1 MTSILGFGF
10 DAELDYRRERLRA
23 DFRRVHG
30 SDRRRWWQRRRTDRV
45 AELSTPIRTRSIH
58 GVDAMG
64 VITNSGVTNSGVTDS
79 GVTDSSVTDS
89 SVTVA
94 RSSVHA
100 VVAGSRSTTTSAADD
115 HVHPHAA

>member
-64 VITNSGVTNSGVTDS
+64 VTADSGVTNSG
-79 GVTDSSVTDS
+79 VTDS

-94 RSSVHA
+94 RSSVDA
-100 VVAGSRSTTTSAADD
+100 VVTGSRSTTTSAADD

>member
-64 VITNSGVTNSGVTDS
+64 VTADSGVTNSGVTDS
-79 GVTDSSVTDS
+79 GVTDSSVT
-89 SVTVA
+89 VA
-94 RSSVHA
+94 RSSVDA

>member
-45 AELSTPIRTRSIH
+45 AELSAPIRTRSIH

-64 VITNSGVTNSGVTDS
+64 VTADSGVTNSG
-79 GVTDSSVTDS
+79 VTDS

-94 RSSVHA
+94 RSSVDA
-100 VVAGSRSTTTSAADD
+100 VVTGSRSTTTSAADD

>member
-1 MTSILGFGF
+1 MWRSGSQRNSRSYDSGHRLAERAREMAMTSILGFGF

-64 VITNSGVTNSGVTDS
+64 VTADSGVTN
-79 GVTDSSVTDS
+79 
-89 SVTVA
+89 
-94 RSSVHA
+94 
-100 VVAGSRSTTTSAADD
+100 
-115 HVHPHAA
+115 

>member
-64 VITNSGVTNSGVTDS
+64 VTADSGVTNSGVTNSG
-79 GVTDSSVTDS
+79 VTDS